1 MLFSRRRR
9 TRATADSDM
18 KKFFIF
24 LDSSK
29 KPNLVQES
37 FYSDM
42 WRWLSTLPEFLLSSS
57 FANIV
62 ASYFLA
68 SSSAMWCH
76 WSIQQQTQQ
85 LKACSEQGPL
95 KVDNS
100 TFYHILKQPPAEADS
115 HQFVH
120 CHHWIGFETPVFLV
134 AAGSTNTNPGYTK
147 EKFSSEQI
155 PSTRQ
160 TAVTQRTSSISA
172 QRTSRSGISL
182 QSTLPKTSNQATRFP
197 LICTRK
203 KKTPN

>member
-1 MLFSRRRR
+1 MVDRTVDQVKEETTRYKVLQQLVGQTAKGFPKENLAMLFSRRRR

-76 WSIQQQTQQ
+76 WSIQQ
-85 LKACSEQGPL
+85 
-95 KVDNS
+95 
-100 TFYHILKQPPAEADS
+100 
-115 HQFVH
+115 
-120 CHHWIGFETPVFLV
+120 
-134 AAGSTNTNPGYTK
+134 
-147 EKFSSEQI
+147 
-155 PSTRQ
+155 
-160 TAVTQRTSSISA
+160 
-172 QRTSRSGISL
+172 
-182 QSTLPKTSNQATRFP
+182 
-197 LICTRK
+197 
-203 KKTPN
+203 